1 MRKNQNISNYHYR
14 SEKLGEN
21 GDLEVKYFYTLQE
34 ICEKYNTSTFTIY
47 RMMKGDIKPR
57 SSLLKDVK
65 FFKDYQPA
73 YIKVK
78 KEFN

>member
-1 MRKNQNISNYHYR
+1 
-14 SEKLGEN
+14 
-21 GDLEVKYFYTLQE
+21 
-34 ICEKYNTSTFTIY
+34 
-47 RMMKGDIKPR
+47 MKGDIKPR